1 MGPKWVLLIGAK
13 VGHIQNPYGAQMG
26 DHTEPTNSPY
36 MGFLWDHSGSE
47 LGPIYISLLIPLDKI
62 NVLICNKTLNY
73 NVFDLISVDFMWC
86 SIHFKL
92 HVNC

>member
-73 NVFDLISVDFMWC
+73 NVF
-86 SIHFKL
+86 
-92 HVNC
+92 